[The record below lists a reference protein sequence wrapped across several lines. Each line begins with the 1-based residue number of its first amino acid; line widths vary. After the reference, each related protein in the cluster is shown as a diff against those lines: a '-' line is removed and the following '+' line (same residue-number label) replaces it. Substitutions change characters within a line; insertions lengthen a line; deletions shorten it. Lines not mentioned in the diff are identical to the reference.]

1 MAAGLSRVA
10 LFTGNPAARKPMK
23 SGLLEHGFDIAVHE
37 TQELFQDGFNAG
49 RVDVLIVDLEHG
61 PADVPK
67 LCHAIKR
74 DPVLKEA
81 PLVLLVTEDHLGRMD
96 FSLGVDDY
104 LTLPVSPKR
113 LAERV
118 KFLLWKQHKVDLK
131 DGLQVDDLSIDFHRY
146 EVRLDGE
153 PIDLTYKEFE
163 LLKFL
168 ATHPGRVFSRE
179 VLLDKVWGYDYYG
192 GTRTVDVH
200 IRRLR
205 SKIELGRRE
214 YIQTV
219 RNVGYKFIVLE

>member
-1 MAAGLSRVA
+1 
-10 LFTGNPAARKPMK
+10 MK
-23 SGLLEHGFDIAVHE
+23 SGLLDHGFDVALFAA
-37 TQELFQDGFNAG
+37 QELLREEFDAG
-49 RVDVLIVDLEHG
+49 RVDVLILDLEHG
-61 PADVPK
+61 AADVHT

-74 DPVLKEA
+74 DPALKDA

-118 KFLLWKQHKVDLK
+118 KFLMWKRHKVELK
-131 DGLQVDDLSIDFHRY
+131 DGLQVQDLSIDFQRY

-153 PIDLTYKEFE
+153 PVDLTYKEFE

-200 IRRLR
+200 VRRLR

-219 RNVGYKFIVLE
+219 RNVGYKFIASDSG